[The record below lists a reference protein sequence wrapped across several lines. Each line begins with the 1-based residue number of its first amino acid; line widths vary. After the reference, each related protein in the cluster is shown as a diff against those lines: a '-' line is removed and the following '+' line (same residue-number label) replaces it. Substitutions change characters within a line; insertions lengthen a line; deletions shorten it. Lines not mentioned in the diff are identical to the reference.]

1 VPSAPS
7 GPSSA
12 EATHEETLRVV
23 RRFLSEHGASEQEI
37 DRAQMADVLDLLAAD
52 RLHVPSEVRY
62 SEDELSERT
71 GMPVE
76 LARRFWRALGFP
88 DPTPGDKQFT
98 ELDIDAIRLLGTM
111 VEVGFADVES
121 FLQLARVVGS
131 SMARIA
137 DAELST
143 ALLSMLSP
151 LSSGRSAESAYR
163 YMCLADQTLPA
174 LRDLR
179 EFVWRRHFQ
188 AAVRRAMSLRSRGES
203 TTLPELC
210 VGFADMVGF
219 TMLSQ
224 QLSEEELA
232 LLVGRFEDVAH
243 DVVTSLGGRVVKMI
257 GDEVMFVTDSVAA
270 AARTGVGLAETYADD
285 KLLSDVRVGLAVG
298 PVLLQDGDYYG
309 PVVNLA
315 NRLADIA
322 APGSV
327 LVTDEFHSA
336 LLEEEA
342 PVDRDSRASR
352 DKSGGRR
359 HDQYRTGRGVTV
371 VNEGSAGGFTDR
383 FAFSSLRPRV
393 IKDVGRVQLW
403 SLYHEG
409 ADPLRSGRRQLSRWD
424 RLAEVLR
431 ELDELRER
439 GEKIVTMRHTTEAD
453 GDSTRPAE
461 ATGANRSA
469 VTAAE
474 AVVGT
479 RESSGSGGPE
489 RRDTEGPER
498 EGSSETGDRPSPQV
512 D

>member
-1 VPSAPS
+1 MLTSVRCKPGIRRFVRGRKVVGFDVWWLRSARTANPPGEGVLPPRCLPAPS

-174 LRDLR
+174 LRDLPRVRVAPALPGSRQARHVPAKSRR
-179 EFVWRRHFQ
+179 EHHLARTVCRIRGHGRVHDAQ
-188 AAVRRAMSLRSRGES
+188 SAA
-203 TTLPELC
+203 
-210 VGFADMVGF
+210 
-219 TMLSQ
+219 
-224 QLSEEELA
+224 
-232 LLVGRFEDVAH
+232 
-243 DVVTSLGGRVVKMI
+243 LGG
-257 GDEVMFVTDSVAA
+257 GAGFV
-270 AARTGVGLAETYADD
+270 GGQ
-285 KLLSDVRVGLAVG
+285 VR
-298 PVLLQDGDYYG
+298 
-309 PVVNLA
+309 
-315 NRLADIA
+315 
-322 APGSV
+322 
-327 LVTDEFHSA
+327 
-336 LLEEEA
+336 
-342 PVDRDSRASR
+342 
-352 DKSGGRR
+352 
-359 HDQYRTGRGVTV
+359 GRGPRR
-371 VNEGSAGGFTDR
+371 GHLARWAGRQDDR
-383 FAFSSLRPRV
+383 
-393 IKDVGRVQLW
+393 
-403 SLYHEG
+403 
-409 ADPLRSGRRQLSRWD
+409 
-424 RLAEVLR
+424 
-431 ELDELRER
+431 
-439 GEKIVTMRHTTEAD
+439 
-453 GDSTRPAE
+453 
-461 ATGANRSA
+461 
-469 VTAAE
+469 
-474 AVVGT
+474 
-479 RESSGSGGPE
+479 
-489 RRDTEGPER
+489 
-498 EGSSETGDRPSPQV
+498 
-512 D
+512 